1 MNEEVQFK
9 VNVEDLNKRKRIIK
23 ENLKHKPS
31 YKGPF
36 KIKGKFKNCPVVK
49 LDIKIPVYHL
59 NNGRTREKQRS
70 YIIKNGKSDKF
81 FEKGQ
86 ENNNQQRIQHNI
98 LYELSKDTTANIYN
112 ELKNSK
118 SFREDAPL
126 LVDINGMLING
137 NRRLAAIR
145 ELYKGDEKKYQ
156 EFRTVPCAVIEE
168 HLSDV
173 DIKEIENN
181 IQVKRE
187 LKAEYSWISLCLE
200 VKDEK
205 NRLQRTDKE
214 IATSMGYPV
223 EKVQRLY
230 NLTSVIDRCLKHDHK
245 SDGDYD
251 LIKHQEQL
259 WKNTEERAYK
269 NKNKGE
275 RDLIYKI
282 GRIISVNSGKF
293 GDRDYKIASVLQKK
307 NNLNSVIEFLK
318 SKYTS
323 IKPTKIK
330 RDVNDPLRGLDF
342 VDPKISIDPLE
353 VDQVPVKN
361 GTKHVEILLGAV
373 ETLEQ
378 SGDDKASLKYSKD
391 ALNKLIAMNSMT
403 FPDKYK
409 KEIKK
414 NLNDIVRKSE
424 KLVKDKKL

>member
-98 LYELSKDTTANIYN
+98 LYELSKDSTANIYN

-230 NLTSVIDRCLKHDHK
+230 NLTSIIDRCLKNDHK

-330 RDVNDPLRGLDF
+330 RDAKDPL
-342 VDPKISIDPLE
+342 
-353 VDQVPVKN
+353 
-361 GTKHVEILLGAV
+361 
-373 ETLEQ
+373 
-378 SGDDKASLKYSKD
+378 
-391 ALNKLIAMNSMT
+391 
-403 FPDKYK
+403 
-409 KEIKK
+409 
-414 NLNDIVRKSE
+414 
-424 KLVKDKKL
+424 